1 MEKDVMYTLYIH
13 NKNMHDIEI
22 QIKKQFN
29 VKFLAFDQYELKI
42 SFNGELSDNE
52 EESLFAILENF

>member
-1 MEKDVMYTLYIH
+1 MYTLYIH